1 MYIFLVY
8 NFCLVKVFS
17 CFDIVLEGLDRTG
30 NWQDLTRVM
39 TEIGR
44 VLAGLDRSVGWS
56 YRSVDRY

>member
-1 MYIFLVY
+1 MLAGFTG
-8 NFCLVKVFS
+8 
-17 CFDIVLEGLDRTG
+17 VLTGIDRSVG
-30 NWQDLTRVM
+30 NWQDLKRVM

>member
-1 MYIFLVY
+1 MTG
-8 NFCLVKVFS
+8 
-17 CFDIVLEGLDRTG
+17 VLADLDRLLAGLDKSVG